1 MALQIFV
8 SHTGAR
14 LYADPS
20 TLPSPEALRAWIAEH
35 AGVPIGRQILMTAK
49 GKNVKQQHLLTEGE
63 IFVYDKQFLCAD
75 VEKVTESTPNPTL
88 PGIHDPPAT
97 ITSENSLQAWQELF
111 MARRTWALDVADI
124 VRNGVDAVQ
133 KNADEAEVIARSTAV
148 ALDNLKSHVSTLQNK
163 FQKTQQW
170 ANDMLEEHKAALS
183 DWRASVDVLND
194 LPVRKDIVRILQ
206 PSSGGATDDSTSTL
220 HELVDVDRLQKGE
233 SDLTEASD
241 VFQNNLEELEHSV
254 EALLQTTTKV
264 EKYGQSSLTNGD
276 ANGLLEE
283 SETFAKRISTDYED
297 VLQLPDTAKSVS
309 LASRRAL
316 VHTQDYLPTL
326 QAIFSETRQALNSVY
341 EDRKSALESCL
352 IALREISTIESGL
365 GELQSQ
371 ITALKVESRGADGLE
386 VINRIF
392 YLPIAYGSTL
402 VEAIRRSEWS
412 VQLRADGDAMYEN
425 ISHQRDDEE
434 RRRKKWLKAMT
445 EYLQDVTDSVGP
457 ALKLEVT
464 IPDTDWPAAAR
475 DEIFAYI
482 EDLRALG
489 IEDAVRQVTQMLR
502 ELDISAKQRKK
513 LPSTFKNGSVH
524 EMEQS
529 FVSTNGGTPRS
540 LQDEKLRLEDKLRA
554 SDSRVRKLEDL
565 LHRSSQMTRPPSGT
579 FGATPEL
586 ERHAASPTSL
596 PPPRPNDLLLSRR
609 SSVSSR
615 RLSNQTEEEKALVK
629 RIVSLEA
636 EVMRLQREAHA
647 ERRSSTESRDKMQEA
662 ESVKQDLMANFE
674 AQRQE
679 FEDERQILEDE
690 AHKLKIR
697 LEEAEDELD
706 RVIGSRDHVRLTS
719 DEKIT
724 SLQAEVD
731 RLRQASDTG
740 HQDATKQRERALAL
754 EKQIHQLREE
764 RSSMQDN
771 SVELANQ
778 LRDAERE
785 RKEHISILQDVHS
798 NLSPSGSAPDQLPKL
813 VTAIE
818 ILSEGLSIHAR
829 GLEEKLQLATAET
842 KELED
847 KVNHGDS
854 QLRKLEKQVEGRE
867 STTTSLRDALSRESG
882 KLASVR
888 ADLADERE
896 ELKSLRSKFAAG
908 ETGSEALRERL
919 AAEEKKAAEF
929 SERLATSD
937 ANAKSVQ
944 QELDS
949 FKGRLE
955 AMAEAEQKMI
965 ARLESRGSRAK
976 DLSQRLFQHNDRM
989 IRMLEQLGYS
999 VTKQDDRLVIQRASK
1014 TNASTILAG
1023 MTGIEASTMMKRTV
1037 SGSSPPQHY
1046 QETSD
1051 LDALYWVTDSDAA
1064 SESAKY
1070 QSFTSALARLD
1081 LDVTID
1087 MITKRYKD
1095 METMAKKYQKEA
1107 RAYRE
1112 KSHRLQSEAHD
1123 KIAYRSFK
1131 EGDLALFLPTR
1142 NQATR
1147 PWAAFNVGAPHYF
1160 LREQD
1165 AHKLPNRD
1173 WLLARISKVE
1183 ERVVDLSRSLQSSRA
1198 QAGDRQSINTEI
1210 SDGASMR
1217 SVDDE
1222 NPFELSDGLRWYMI
1236 DASEEKPGAPTTP
1249 GLGKSTV
1256 AASNIEVKGSIRL
1269 TKEGKKLKE
1278 SAAGN
1283 TATKTLSKSLDSRRS
1298 SSGSKKEHTRSPSI
1312 TTQTLA
1318 PTREGE
1324 DVVRPAEGDLQNT
1337 EAREDAQLFDVVR
1350 KDLLLGP

>member
-14 LYADPS
+14 LYADPT
-20 TLPSPEALRAWIAEH
+20 TLPSPDALRSWITEH
-35 AGVPIGRQILMTAK
+35 AGVPSGRQILMTAK

-63 IFVYDKQFLCAD
+63 IFVYDKQFLAAD
-75 VEKVTESTPNPTL
+75 VETVTGSQPIPTL
-88 PGIHDPPAT
+88 PDVHDPPAT
-97 ITSENSLQAWQELF
+97 IASENSLQAWQELF
-111 MARRTWALDVADI
+111 MARRAWALDVAEI

-133 KNADEAEVIARSTAV
+133 KNVDEAEVIARSTAV
-148 ALDNLKSHVSTLQNK
+148 ALDNLKSHVGTLQNK
-163 FQKTQQW
+163 FQKTQRW

-194 LPVRKDIVRILQ
+194 LPVRRDIVKILQ
-206 PSSGGATDDSTSTL
+206 PSSGGGADGSTSTL
-220 HELVDVDRLQKGE
+220 HELVDVDRLQKAE
-233 SDLTEASD
+233 SDLSEASNS
-241 VFQNNLEELEHSV
+241 FQNNLQDLEHSV
-254 EALLQTTTKV
+254 ETLLQSTIKV
-264 EKYGQSSLTNGD
+264 QKYGESSLTNGD
-276 ANGLLEE
+276 ASGLLEE
-283 SETFAKRISTDYED
+283 SETLAKRISTEYEE
-297 VLQLPDTAKSVS
+297 VLRLPDTAKSVS

-316 VHTQDYLPTL
+316 VHTQEFLPTL
-326 QAIFSETRQALNSVY
+326 HAILGETRQALTSVS
-341 EDRKSALESCL
+341 EDRKGALENCL
-352 IALREISTIESGL
+352 LALREISAIESGL

-371 ITALKVESRGADGLE
+371 ITALNVESQGADGLE
-386 VINRIF
+386 AINRIF
-392 YLPIAYGSTL
+392 YMPIAYGSTL
-402 VEAIRRSEWS
+402 VEAIRRSEWC
-412 VQLRADGDAMYEN
+412 VQLRADGDAMHEN

-434 RRRKKWLKAMT
+434 RRRKKWVKTMSD
-445 EYLQDVTDSVGP
+445 YLQDVTDSAGP
-457 ALKLEVT
+457 AIKVDVT
-464 IPDTDWPAAAR
+464 IPDTDWPVAAR

-482 EDLRALG
+482 DDLTALG

-502 ELDISAKQRKK
+502 ELDTPAKLRKR

-529 FVSTNGGTPRS
+529 FVPANGGNARS

-565 LHRSSQMTRPPSGT
+565 LHRSSQMARPASGT
-579 FGATPEL
+579 FGASPEP
-586 ERHAASPTSL
+586 ERQASSPTSL
-596 PPPRPNDLLLSRR
+596 PPSRPNDQLLSRR
-609 SSVSSR
+609 SSVSSQ
-615 RLSNQTEEEKALVK
+615 RLSNQTEEEKALIK

-636 EVMRLQREAHA
+636 DVMRLQREAHV

-662 ESVKQDLMANFE
+662 ESVKRDLMANFE

-679 FEDERQILEDE
+679 FDDERQILEDE

-724 SLQAEVD
+724 SLQAEVE
-731 RLRQASDTG
+731 RLRQGSDTG
-740 HQDATKQRERALAL
+740 RQEASRQRERALAL
-754 EKQIHQLREE
+754 EKQVQQLRDE

-785 RKEHISILQDVHS
+785 QKEHISILQDVHD
-798 NLSPSGSAPDQLPKL
+798 NLSPSGSAPDQLSKL

-829 GLEEKLQLATAET
+829 GLEEKLQLVTAET
-842 KELED
+842 KELEE
-847 KVNHGDS
+847 KVNHAES
-854 QLRKLEKQVEGRE
+854 QSRKLERQAEDHE
-867 STTTSLRDALSRESG
+867 ATSTSLRDALSRETG

-919 AAEEKKAAEF
+919 VEEEKKAADF

-937 ANAKSVQ
+937 ANAKSIQ

-949 FKGRLE
+949 FKGKLE
-955 AMAEAEQKMI
+955 AMTEAEKKLI
-965 ARLESRGSRAK
+965 ARLEARGSRAK

-1014 TNASTILAG
+1014 VNASTILAG
-1023 MTGIEASTMMKRTV
+1023 MPGVESSTMMKRTV
-1037 SGSSPPQHY
+1037 SGSPTQHY
-1046 QETSD
+1046 QDASD
-1051 LDALYWVTDSDAA
+1051 LDALYWITDSDVAT
-1064 SESAKY
+1064 ESAKY

-1081 LDVTID
+1081 LDATID

-1095 METMAKKYQKEA
+1095 METMAKKYQKES

-1269 TKEGKKLKE
+1269 TKEGKRLKE

-1283 TATKTLSKSLDSRRS
+1283 TATKTLNKSLDSRRS
-1298 SSGSKKEHTRSPSI
+1298 SSGSKKEQTRSPSI

-1324 DVVRPAEGDLQNT
+1324 DVVRPTEADLQST
-1337 EAREDAQLFDVVR
+1337 EAREDAQVFDVVR